1 MKKILSLILCISIVI
16 SYSSV
21 VLADTIEDEEGIQ
34 MYNLDE
40 EVTDFGVELEDA
52 YVDTKSLTPDVL
64 DIIENY

>member
-40 EVTDFGVELEDA
+40 EGIQM
-52 YVDTKSLTPDVL
+52 YNL
-64 DIIENY
+64 D